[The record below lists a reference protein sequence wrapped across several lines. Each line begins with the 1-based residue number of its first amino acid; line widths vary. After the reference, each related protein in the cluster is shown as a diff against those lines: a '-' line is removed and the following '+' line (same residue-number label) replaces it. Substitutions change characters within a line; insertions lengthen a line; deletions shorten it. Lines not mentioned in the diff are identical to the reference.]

1 MVGQAPVFVKRKTEI
16 FRMFLG
22 LPKLVIGGGFME
34 FWERVRSPFFNKS
47 RGRLYGEPS
56 IIVVSHVNTNQV

>member
-1 MVGQAPVFVKRKTEI
+1 
-16 FRMFLG
+16 MFLG
-22 LPKLVIGGGFME
+22 LPKLVIGGGLME

-47 RGRLYGEPS
+47 GGRLYGEPS